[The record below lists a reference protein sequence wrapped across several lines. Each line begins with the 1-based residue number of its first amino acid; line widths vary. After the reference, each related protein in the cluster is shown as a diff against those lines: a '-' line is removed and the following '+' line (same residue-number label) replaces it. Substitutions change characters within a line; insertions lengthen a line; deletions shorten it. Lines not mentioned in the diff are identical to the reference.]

1 LRRQNRDRAAGLLDR
16 RDRRLR
22 GPPDRK
28 GGLGR
33 ELAGAKETDPLLVA
47 PQYASLHQCGRID
60 RGANIEL
67 AGVDRRLH
75 AADIDLAKP
84 AREWRV
90 PKAALGQ
97 PPMERHLAT
106 LEALD
111 PHARARGLALAAA
124 AAGLAAARADATPN
138 AMALLARAGPVG
150 EF

>member
-1 LRRQNRDRAAGLLDR
+1 
-16 RDRRLR
+16 
-22 GPPDRK
+22 
-28 GGLGR
+28 LG
-33 ELAGAKETDPLLVA
+33 T
-47 PQYASLHQCGRID
+47 PQYATIHQGGRID

-124 AAGLAAARADATPN
+124 AAGLAAAGADATPD
-138 AMALLARAGPVG
+138 AMALLARTGPVG
-150 EF
+150 EFVEVHHCILVSSFLFNCLSPHHLRHLADHSAV